1 MPDPEWSTPVRRNR
15 LIVLIAVLVVVVL
28 GAAGAWWRLGSSG
41 ASADPQAAARTSFP
55 DLTPATGEPMLPS
68 LATLSPAAGK
78 VVQAEGPFDNRF
90 ELQQL
95 RFNGTQLTGTAT
107 ITSDV
112 SEILEFEA
120 LAGFYDRKGQLRGT
134 ARHVY
139 HLDES
144 KSDHAHDEGTPD
156 EAHPF
161 TIQVPKDLAD
171 VAVSAAVGVP
181 VLVNE

>member
-1 MPDPEWSTPVRRNR
+1 MLV
-15 LIVLIAVLVVVVL
+15 AVLVVVVL
-28 GAAGAWWRLGSSG
+28 AAGAWWRWGNRG

-55 DLTPATGEPMLPS
+55 DLTPATGDPILPS
-68 LATLSPAAGK
+68 LAGLSPSAGE

-90 ELQQL
+90 ELDKL
-95 RFNGTQLTGTAT
+95 RFDGKKLTGTAT

-120 LAGFYDRKGQLRGT
+120 LAGFYDRQGRLRGT

-144 KSDHAHDEGTPD
+144 KNDHAHEEGTPS

-161 TIQVPKDLAD
+161 TIQVPKDLTD

>member
-1 MPDPEWSTPVRRNR
+1 MRRNR
-15 LIVLIAVLVVVVL
+15 LILLAAVLVVVVL
-28 GAAGAWWRLGSSG
+28 GAAGAWWRLGSD

-68 LATLSPAAGK
+68 LATVSPATGK
-78 VVQAEGPFDNRF
+78 VVQAAGPFDDRF
-90 ELQQL
+90 TLQEL
-95 RFNGTQLTGTAT
+95 RFDGMKLTGTAT

-120 LAGFYDRKGQLRGT
+120 LAGFYDRDGQLRGT

-139 HLDES
+139 HFDEGTS
-144 KSDHAHDEGTPD
+144 EHAHDDEGTPD

-161 TIQVPKDLAD
+161 AIKVPENLAD